1 MNATRR
7 EFLQQTGA
15 LAAGAATFSV
25 ARAANANERFT
36 VGIIGPGG
44 MGSHH
49 LGQLARN
56 PRVDIAYVCD
66 VDANRLAAAQKN
78 VEKLKGAVPKAV
90 SDMRRVFEDKS
101 VDAVFIATPDHWHAP
116 ATLLACDAGK
126 HVYVEKPAS
135 HNLREGRLMI
145 EAARRNKCVVQ
156 MGTQTR
162 SAAGIREAMELLHG
176 GAIGDILVAKAWN
189 SQRRGT
195 IGKTQPGTPPAHLD
209 FDSWLGPVP
218 VVPFRSN
225 MLPGIWRWW
234 HDFGTGDMGNDGVH
248 DLDVARWGLGVQTH
262 PSRICAMGGKY
273 FFDDDMQWPDTQ
285 NVLFEY
291 APDAKGRTRQLI
303 FEMRIWSP
311 YVLEGHENGCAY
323 YGTKGHMLLGKANG
337 WKLYEGN
344 KVVKE
349 GPGGPD
355 LPGHHADFFDCIAS
369 GARPRADI
377 EIGHLSSSLCHL
389 GNIAIRTGRMLR
401 FDPKTEQIV
410 GDAESNKLVGRTY
423 REHWATPKGA

>member
-1 MNATRR
+1 MKTTRR
-7 EFLQQTGA
+7 QFIQRTGTF
-15 LAAGAATFSV
+15 AAAAATFS
-25 ARAANANERFT
+25 AGRAANVNGRFT

-44 MGSHH
+44 MGSAH
-49 LGQLARN
+49 LSALGAN
-56 PRVDIAYVCD
+56 PKVDIAYVCD
-66 VDANRLAAAQKN
+66 VDSNRLAAAARS
-78 VEKLKGAVPKAV
+78 VEKLKGAAPKAV
-90 SDMRRVFEDKS
+90 GDLRRVLEDKS

-116 ATLLACDAGK
+116 ATILACDAGK

-145 EAARRNKCVVQ
+145 ESARRNQCVVQ

-162 SAAGIREAMELLHG
+162 SAAGIREAMDLLHG
-176 GAIGDILVAKAWN
+176 GAIGEILVAKAWN
-189 SQRRGT
+189 SQRRGS
-195 IGKTQPGTPPAHLD
+195 IGKSQPGQPPASLD
-209 FDSWLGPVP
+209 YESWIGPAP
-218 VVPFRSN
+218 MVPFRPN
-225 MLPGIWRWW
+225 LLPGIWRWW
-234 HDFGTGDMGNDGVH
+234 HAFGTGDFGNDGVH
-248 DLDVARWGLGVQTH
+248 DIDIARWGLGVETH

-323 YGTKGHMLLGKANG
+323 YGTKGHMLLGKKSG
-337 WKLYEGN
+337 WKLFAGN
-344 KVVKE
+344 EVVKT

-355 LPGHHADFFDCIAS
+355 LPAHHANFFECIVS

-389 GNIAIRTGRMLR
+389 GNIAIR
-401 FDPKTEQIV
+401 
-410 GDAESNKLVGRTY
+410 VGRTVQFDPVKEQVVGDDAANQLVRRQY
-423 REHWATPKGA
+423 REHWATPKGV